1 MVSIIEASPFD
12 EGTAYVAVDRHK
24 LDDFKPYIF
33 KTSDLGKS
41 WTQLTTGIPEGAYV
55 HSVREDPKRKGLLYA
70 GTETGVY
77 VSFNDGQHW
86 QPLQLNLPTT
96 PIHDLVIKNDDL
108 VVATHGRSFWVLD
121 DITPLRQL
129 SPEIASKDAVLY
141 TPETAV
147 RLHYPE
153 AVDSRRPVGENPPPG
168 AIINYYFASEPK
180 GEVKLEIYDSGGKL
194 VRSLSSVEKK
204 EEGEQPPEWPDQLKP
219 VTTIPA
225 KAGMNRFAW
234 DLRYQAPVKIPN
246 SFYSSNGPIGP
257 LVLPG
262 DYQVKLIADGK
273 TLTAPLEVKLDP
285 RAKVS
290 SADLQKQFDLDMKV
304 YEANTQLH
312 TAVNQI
318 RNMHSELERLRKRF
332 GDDARLKPVVGAAG
346 DLAKKIT
353 GVEEGLIQVNM
364 KGSEANL
371 AFPNELN
378 EKFDTFIRSV
388 ESADAPPTKQQYEV
402 FDYLNGRL
410 QTLLT
415 SWKEVQDTDV
425 RSFNALV
432 EKYQVPFLPGSA
444 SSVAGASAGAQQ

>member
-1 MVSIIEASPFD
+1 
-12 EGTAYVAVDRHK
+12 
-24 LDDFKPYIF
+24 
-33 KTSDLGKS
+33 
-41 WTQLTTGIPEGAYV
+41 
-55 HSVREDPKRKGLLYA
+55 
-70 GTETGVY
+70 
-77 VSFNDGQHW
+77 
-86 QPLQLNLPTT
+86 
-96 PIHDLVIKNDDL
+96 
-108 VVATHGRSFWVLD
+108 VLD
-121 DITPLRQL
+121 DITALRQI
-129 SPEIASKDAVLY
+129 SPEIASQDTVLY

-168 AIINYYFASEPK
+168 AIIDYYFASQPK
-180 GEVKLEIYDSGGKL
+180 GEVKLEIFDSSGKPI
-194 VRSLSSVEKK
+194 RSLSSVEKK
-204 EEGEQPPEWPDQLKP
+204 QEGEQPPEWPDQLKP

-234 DLRYQAPVKIPN
+234 DLRYESPVKIPN

-262 DYQVKLIADGK
+262 TYQVKLTANGK
-273 TLTAPLEVKLDP
+273 TLSAPLDIKLDP
-285 RAKVS
+285 RVHAS
-290 SADLQKQFDLDMKV
+290 NEDLQKQFDLDMKV

-318 RNMHSELERLRKRF
+318 RDMHAELDRLQKRF
-332 GDDARLKPVVGAAG
+332 ADDARLKPVVGAAG
-346 DLAKKIT
+346 DLGKKII

-402 FDYLNGRL
+402 FEFLNGRL
-410 QTLLT
+410 QTLLG
-415 SWKEVQDTDV
+415 SWKQVQDTDV

-432 EKYQVPFLPGSA
+432 ERYQVPFLPGSA
-444 SSVAGASAGAQQ
+444 ASGTVAGGQQ